1 MGLNLIQG
9 VTSRWERGDVG
20 ELQGVRMAMG
30 LEEIQV
36 GDTAAGVYAR
46 LNLIQATPG
55 VSWDLWLWLRQVG
68 RNLKLDE
75 GQVGWSRVWIK
86 NRLGDGVMWGE
97 LEGAVAGTGLDWCPA
112 GSWRWSQ
119 VGDEGA

>member
-1 MGLNLIQG
+1 
-9 VTSRWERGDVG
+9 
-20 ELQGVRMAMG
+20 MG

-75 GQVGWSRVWIK
+75 GQVGWSRV
-86 NRLGDGVMWGE
+86 
-97 LEGAVAGTGLDWCPA
+97 
-112 GSWRWSQ
+112 
-119 VGDEGA
+119 

>member
-1 MGLNLIQG
+1 M
-9 VTSRWERGDVG
+9 D
-20 ELQGVRMAMG
+20 ELQGVRVAMG

-36 GDTAAGVYAR
+36 GDAAAGVWAR

-86 NRLGDGVMWGE
+86 DRWGDGVMR
-97 LEGAVAGTGLDWCPA
+97 
-112 GSWRWSQ
+112 GS
-119 VGDEGA
+119 